1 MGEVAVTFRIMPKD
15 ADVDLRGIEKDVRS
29 LAEVRSVELEPVAF
43 GLKALRVLVVVP
55 DAAGGTEEV
64 ERRLREIKGVGNIQA
79 VDVRRLL

>member
-55 DAAGGTEEV
+55 DAAGGTEKV
-64 ERRLREIKGVGNIQA
+64 EGRLREIKGVGNIQA
-79 VDVRRLL
+79 IDVRRLL

>member
-15 ADVDLRGIEKDVRS
+15 ANVDLRGIEKDVRS

-43 GLKALRVLVVVP
+43 GLKALRVLIVVP
-55 DAAGGTEEV
+55 DAAGGTEKV